1 MSKQKYTNIL
11 KKNWRTIFLFAL
23 LGLLLA
29 LVFSVVQP
37 LKYSSTIRLLIT
49 QQVSSADAYTA
60 SRSAERVAEEL
71 AAIVYTSTFFDEVVA
86 SDEFGIDTSFFS
98 EDEYKKRKEWGKTV
112 EVTVARGTG
121 MLTIKVYNEDVSQ
134 AKKISEAISF
144 LLTTEGWTYTSG
156 GNIIVREVDEALL
169 SRWPVKPNIP
179 LNAFSGLVV
188 GLIVGLGYVVVR
200 SELV

>member
-11 KKNWRTIFLFAL
+11 KKNWRTVFLFAL

-86 SDEFGIDTSFFS
+86 SSEFGIDTSIFS
-98 EDEYKKRKEWGKTV
+98 NDEYKKRKEWGKTV

-121 MLTIKVYNEDVSQ
+121 MLTVKVYNEDASQ
-134 AKKISEAISF
+134 AKRISEAISF

-188 GLIVGLGYVVVR
+188 GLIVGVGYVVVR
-200 SELV
+200 SELS